1 MSFLTR
7 SILIVFALYGIVF
20 AIGAAYIAHAGGP
33 LWVALAFPIVMV
45 GLQYLIS
52 PKLIEWM
59 MDICWYD
66 QGGGLPVANR
76 EFVERLCASRNL
88 KPPRIGIIASGTP
101 NAFSFGRLRSDART
115 RGSAGRSRHP

>member
-20 AIGAAYIAHAGGP
+20 AIGAAYIAHTGAP

-52 PKLIEWM
+52 SKLIE
-59 MDICWYD
+59 
-66 QGGGLPVANR
+66 P
-76 EFVERLCASRNL
+76 EFLN
-88 KPPRIGIIASGTP
+88 
-101 NAFSFGRLRSDART
+101 
-115 RGSAGRSRHP
+115 